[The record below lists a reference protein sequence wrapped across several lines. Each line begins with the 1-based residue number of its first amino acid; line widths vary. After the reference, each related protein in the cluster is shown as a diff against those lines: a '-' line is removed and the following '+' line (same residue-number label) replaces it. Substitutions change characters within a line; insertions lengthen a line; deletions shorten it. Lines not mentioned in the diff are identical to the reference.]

1 MATLKQI
8 QFKRSKIAGAR
19 PAASVLAEGELAIN
33 LKDRTLFTKD
43 DLGNII
49 DLGFA
54 KGGQVDG
61 NITHNGNYTQTGDYT
76 LTGNFT
82 MSGAQTGAGSID
94 LAGNIKGA
102 DITSKSGNVYVDAPS
117 SAAASHVWFRETG
130 STKSDKAVIF
140 TEPQSTTSGTLKIRV
155 QNGTAADQGRY
166 TFTFWGDGRL
176 QVANLE
182 AVLEV
187 RSNSM
192 RTNTI
197 SFDGKPFR
205 TYDYTSLTN
214 QSYSGTG
221 DINGVNYLW
230 KARAHADSSI
240 FHALMDQ
247 RNGSSTEL
255 GYYSGAGPETKMFSI
270 RTGGAGSEGGGEIS
284 ITRSLAVSVGSDNV
298 GYSALGIKSIAL
310 GDNDTGFKWDS
321 DGVYS
326 FYANALPVGAVTP
339 SGLKSFR
346 ILDAMYSG
354 SASGSPA
361 SPPSA
366 NFPLLRVWTGTD
378 GNAQGDGHTY
388 LGYWNGTSYDHHFR
402 GKGMTY
408 INTLGGLSVTSN
420 IYSSSIY
427 MRDNA
432 VISVSSDSS
441 GRGAWN
447 AQLSSGAPLYQD
459 ASSRTDS
466 DVYIPLTKQKFK
478 GGVWS
483 EGINIK
489 SAGLTADRIV
499 HYINST
505 TDGGK
510 RFKFRQDGF
519 FVTEH
524 GGFVA
529 QTSDG
534 LRIIDSSNNKGFIIR
549 NDSNNVYFLLTDSGN
564 ATGGWNGLRPI
575 QFSANTGLV
584 SMSNGL
590 RVGNGI
596 TSSSDITMTAG
607 QINMTSGGGR
617 LAQDGNVFFNKTGY
631 GNYLDVLCS
640 MSRPNISADVAWNA
654 PPGDYQVTSGGSSAL
669 ITQFKSGAAGS
680 TPSFQLKAMYKNG
693 GLAYRSSR
701 DTYGFETTWANIYTD
716 QNKPSAA
723 DVGAYSKAQVDNLF
737 SGGRTNMGI
746 GVSNGNGLGANSLVI
761 GDSDTGLKQNGD
773 GILDVYANNSPIIR
787 FNGSQVLAHRWLQIN
802 ASDGACSI
810 NGPASNSAIYFR
822 GGRAGTWMYR
832 IGYTS
837 TNTDLY
843 IINDATGTTQ
853 RIGSNEILFNKT
865 VQAPEFYLTS
875 DRSFK
880 TDIVDIESQASKL
893 HGVKVRRYALKD
905 GSNDN
910 AIGVI
915 AQEFEEQYPE
925 LVKENSDGLKTVN
938 YRAMSTVLWKITQ
951 EKDQELQETKA
962 KVEDLESRLARLE
975 ALLSK

>member
-1 MATLKQI
+1 MATIKQI
-8 QFKRSKIAGAR
+8 QFKRSKVAGVR
-19 PAASVLAEGELAIN
+19 PTAAVLAEGELAIN
-33 LKDRTLFTKD
+33 LKDRLLFTKD

-61 NITHNGNYTQTGDYT
+61 NIVHNGNYTQTGDYT

-102 DITSKSGNVYVDAPS
+102 DITSKSGNVFVDAPS

-155 QNGTAADQGRY
+155 QNGTAAAQDRY

-176 QVANLE
+176 QAANLE
-182 AVLEV
+182 AALEV

-197 SFDGKPFR
+197 SFDGKPSH

-214 QSYSGTG
+214 QSYPGTG
-221 DINGVNYLW
+221 DTNGVNYLW
-230 KARAHADSSI
+230 KARAHSGSSI

-270 RTGGAGSEGGGEIS
+270 RTGGTGSEGGGEIS

-326 FYANALPVGAVTP
+326 FYANNQAQGSVTF
-339 SGLKSFR
+339 GGIKSFR
-346 ILDAMYSG
+346 ILDVMYSATG
-354 SASGSPA
+354 GHGAPQN
-361 SPPSA
+361 PPTTGTH
-366 NFPLLRVWTGTD
+366 PLFRVQTGTD
-378 GNAQGDGHTY
+378 GNGQGDGHTY
-388 LGYWNGTSYDHHFR
+388 LGYWNGATYDHHFR

-408 INTLGGLSVTSN
+408 INTLGGLSVTAN
-420 IYSSSIY
+420 IYSSNIY

-432 VISVSSDSS
+432 IVNVSSDSA
-441 GRGAWN
+441 GRGGWSG
-447 AQLSSGAPLYQD
+447 QLSSGAPLYQD
-459 ASSRTDS
+459 ASVRTDA
-466 DVYIPLTKQKFK
+466 DTYIPLTKQKSK
-478 GGVWS
+478 AGTWS
-483 EGINIK
+483 DGISIAA
-489 SAGLTADRIV
+489 AGLSSDRII
-499 HYINST
+499 HFTNST

-510 RFKFRQDGF
+510 RFRFRRDGF
-519 FVTEH
+519 FVAEH
-524 GGFVA
+524 GGLVA
-529 QTSDG
+529 QYNDG
-534 LRIIDSSNNKGFIIR
+534 LRIINSAGTRGLILHNNGSEAYLLVTNAGSATGDFNSLR
-549 NDSNNVYFLLTDSGN
+549 PFRVYFD
-564 ATGGWNGLRPI
+564 
-575 QFSANTGLV
+575 TGLV
-584 SMSNGL
+584 RMGHGL
-590 RVGNGI
+590 QVDGGI
-596 TSSSDITMTAG
+596 TSSGGDI
-607 QINMTSGGGR
+607 IMTSGALKMGAGGSV
-617 LAQDGNVFFNKTGY
+617 AGDGNVFFNKAGY
-631 GNYLDVLCS
+631 GSYMDVLCH
-640 MSRPNISADVAWNA
+640 MSRPNISNDVAWNA
-654 PPGDYQVTSGGSSAL
+654 NPGDYQVNFGGASAL
-669 ITQFKSGAAGS
+669 ISQFKSGVGGS
-680 TPSFQLKAMYKNG
+680 APSFQLLAKYGNG
-693 GLAYRSSR
+693 GLAYRSAR
-701 DTYGFETTWANIYTD
+701 DGYGFENTWANIYTD
-716 QNKPSAA
+716 QNKPTSA
-723 DVGAYSKAQVDNLF
+723 DVGAYSISQIDSLF
-737 SGGRTNMGI
+737 NGGRTGI
-746 GVSNGNGLGANSLVI
+746 GIGANNALGPNSITL
-761 GDSDTGLKQNGD
+761 GDGDTGLKQNGD
-773 GILDVYANNSPIIR
+773 GVLDVYTNNAHIMR
-787 FNGSQVLAHRWLQIN
+787 FNGSQVLSQRWLQIN

-810 NGPASNSAIYFR
+810 MGPSAAQGLYFR
-822 GGRAGTWMYR
+822 GGRGGIWGFR
-832 IGYTS
+832 VGFTS
-837 TNTDLY
+837 TVDDLY
-843 IINDATGTTQ
+843 IINDRLGSTA
-853 RIGSNEILFNKT
+853 RFGSNEVLFNKT
-865 VQAPEFYLTS
+865 IQAPEFYLTS

-880 TDIVDIESQASKL
+880 TDIVDIESQSSKL
-893 HGVKVRRYALKD
+893 HEVKVRRYALKD

>member
-1 MATLKQI
+1 MATIKQI
-8 QFKRSKIAGAR
+8 QFKRSKVAGVR
-19 PAASVLAEGELAIN
+19 PTAAVLAEGELAIN
-33 LKDRTLFTKD
+33 LKDRLLFTKD

-61 NITHNGNYTQTGDYT
+61 NIVHNGNYTQTGDYT

-102 DITSKSGNVYVDAPS
+102 DITSKSGNVFVDAPS

-155 QNGTAADQGRY
+155 QNGTAAAQDRY

-176 QVANLE
+176 QAANLE
-182 AVLEV
+182 AALEV

-197 SFDGKPFR
+197 SFDGKPSH

-214 QSYSGTG
+214 QSYPGTG
-221 DINGVNYLW
+221 DTNGVNYLW
-230 KARAHADSSI
+230 KARAHSGSSI

-270 RTGGAGSEGGGEIS
+270 RTGGTGSEGGGEIS

-310 GDNDTGFKWDS
+310 GDNDTGFKWNS

-326 FYANALPVGAVTP
+326 FYANALPVGAVTT

-354 SASGSPA
+354 SATGTPSSP
-361 SPPSA
+361 STA

-402 GKGMTY
+402 GKGITY
-408 INTLGGLSVTSN
+408 INTLGGLSVTAN
-420 IYSSSIY
+420 IYSSNIY

-432 VISVSSDSS
+432 IVNVSSDSA

-447 AQLSSGAPLYQD
+447 GQLSSTAPLYHD
-459 ASSRTDS
+459 ASARVDA
-466 DVYIPLTKQKFK
+466 DNYFPLTKQKFK

-483 EGINIK
+483 DGINIK
-489 SAGLTADRIV
+489 SAGLTADRVV
-499 HYINST
+499 HFTNST

-529 QTSDG
+529 QTNDG
-534 LRIIDSSNNKGFIIR
+534 LRIINSTGTRGVVLHNNGS
-549 NDSNNVYFLLTDSGN
+549 DAYFLITDSGN
-564 ATGGWNGLRPI
+564 ANGAWNSLRPLRIYLDTGSVRIGNGL
-575 QFSANTGLV
+575 QVDG
-584 SMSNGL
+584 
-590 RVGNGI
+590 GI
-596 TSSSDITMTAG
+596 ASYSDITMSAG
-607 QINMTSGGGR
+607 QIRLTSGGGII
-617 LAQDGNVFFNKTGY
+617 AQDGNVFFNKAGY
-631 GNYLDVLCS
+631 GSYMDVLCH
-640 MSRPNISADVAWNA
+640 MSRPNISNDVAWNA
-654 PPGDYQVTSGGSSAL
+654 APGDYQVASGGSSAL
-669 ITQFKSGAAGS
+669 ITQFKSGTAGS

-701 DTYGFETTWANIYTD
+701 DSYGFETTWANIYTD

-737 SGGRTNMGI
+737 SGGRSNIGI
-746 GVSNGNGLGANSLVI
+746 GAASALGANSLVL

-773 GILDVYANNSPIIR
+773 GILDVYANNAPIMR
-787 FNGSQVLAHRWLQIN
+787 FTGSQVLAHRWLQVN

-843 IINDATGTTQ
+843 IINDATGTSQ
-853 RIGSNEILFNKT
+853 RIGSNEILFNKM

-880 TDIVDIESQASKL
+880 TDIVDIESQSSKL
-893 HGVKVRRYALKD
+893 HEVKVRRYALKD

>member
-8 QFKRSKIAGAR
+8 QFKRSKTAGAR

-82 MSGAQTGAGSID
+82 MSGSQTGAGSID

-182 AVLEV
+182 AALEV

-192 RTNTI
+192 RTNII
-197 SFDGKPFR
+197 SFDGKPFG

-221 DINGVNYLW
+221 DANGVNYLW
-230 KARAHADSSI
+230 KARAHAHSSI

-247 RNGSSTEL
+247 RNSAPTEL
-255 GYYSGAGPETKMFSI
+255 GYYSGAGPELKLFSM
-270 RTGGAGSEGGGEIS
+270 RGFGDGSAAGGEIS
-284 ITRSLAVSVGSDNV
+284 ITRSLAVSVGSNNI
-298 GYSALGIKSIAL
+298 GYSDLGIKSIAL
-310 GDNDTGFKWDS
+310 GDSDTGFKWDS
-321 DGVYS
+321 DGIYS
-326 FYANALPVGAVTP
+326 FYSNAQPVGAVTS
-339 SGLKSFR
+339 SGLKSFK

-354 SASGSPA
+354 SATGTPSSP
-361 SPPSA
+361 STA

-432 VISVSSDSS
+432 VISVASDSA
-441 GRGAWN
+441 GRGGWN
-447 AQLSSGAPLYQD
+447 TQLSSGAPLYQD
-459 ASSRTDS
+459 ASVRTDA
-466 DVYIPLTKQKFK
+466 DVYLPLTKQKSK

-483 EGINIK
+483 DGININ
-489 SAGLTADRIV
+489 SAGGLNADRII
-499 HYINST
+499 HFTNSS

-510 RFKFRQDGF
+510 RFRFRKDGF

-524 GGFVA
+524 GGLVA
-529 QTSDG
+529 RTNDG
-534 LRIIDSSNNKGFIIR
+534 LRIINSAGTRGLILHNNG
-549 NDSNNVYFLLTDSGN
+549 SEAYLLVTNAGS
-564 ATGGWNGLRPI
+564 ATGDFNSLRPFRI
-575 QFSANTGLV
+575 NFDTGLV
-584 SMSNGL
+584 RMEHGL
-590 RVGNGI
+590 QVFG
-596 TSSSDITMTAG
+596 D
-607 QINMTSGGGR
+607 INMPSGQLKMSSGGIF
-617 LAQDGNVFFNKTGY
+617 APDGNVFFNKSGY
-631 GNYLDVLCS
+631 GAYMDVLCS
-640 MSRPNISADVAWNA
+640 MSRPNISNDVAWNA
-654 PPGDYQVTSGGSSAL
+654 PPGDYQVNSGGSSAL

-822 GGRAGTWMYR
+822 GGRAGKWMYR

-853 RIGSNEILFNKT
+853 RIGSNEILFNKMIH
-865 VQAPEFYLTS
+865 APEFYLTS

-880 TDIVDIESQASKL
+880 TDIIDIEPQSSKL
-893 HGVKVRRYALKD
+893 HEVKVRRYALKD

>member
-1 MATLKQI
+1 MATIKQI
-8 QFKRSKIAGAR
+8 QFKRSKVAGVK
-19 PAASVLAEGELAIN
+19 PTASVLAEGELAIN
-33 LKDRTLFTKD
+33 LKDRLLFTKD

-182 AVLEV
+182 AALEV

-197 SFDGKPFR
+197 SFDGKPFQ

-214 QSYSGTG
+214 QSYPGTG
-221 DINGVNYLW
+221 DTNGVNYLW
-230 KARAHADSSI
+230 KARAHSGSSI

-270 RTGGAGSEGGGEIS
+270 RTAGAGSEGGGEIS

-361 SPPSA
+361 SPPTA

-432 VISVSSDSS
+432 IVNVSSDSA
-441 GRGAWN
+441 GRGGWSG
-447 AQLSSGAPLYQD
+447 QLSSGAPLYQD
-459 ASSRTDS
+459 ASVRTDA
-466 DVYIPLTKQKFK
+466 DTYIPLTKQKSK
-478 GGVWS
+478 AGTWS
-483 EGINIK
+483 DGISIAA
-489 SAGLTADRIV
+489 AGLSSDRII
-499 HYINST
+499 HFTNST

-510 RFKFRQDGF
+510 RFRFRRDGF
-519 FVTEH
+519 FVAEH
-524 GGFVA
+524 GGLVA
-529 QTSDG
+529 QHNDG
-534 LRIIDSSNNKGFIIR
+534 LRIINSAGTRGLILHNNGSEAYLLVTNAGSATGDFNSLR
-549 NDSNNVYFLLTDSGN
+549 PFRVYFD
-564 ATGGWNGLRPI
+564 
-575 QFSANTGLV
+575 TGLV
-584 SMSNGL
+584 RMGHGLQVNG
-590 RVGNGI
+590 GI
-596 TSSSDITMTAG
+596 TSSGGDI
-607 QINMTSGGGR
+607 IMTSGALRMGAGGVF
-617 LAQDGNVFFNKTGY
+617 AADGNVFFNKSGY
-631 GNYLDVLCS
+631 GNYMDVLCS

-654 PPGDYQVTSGGSSAL
+654 APGDYQVTDGGSSVL
-669 ITQFKSGAAGS
+669 ISQFKSGTAGS
-680 TPSFQLKAMYKNG
+680 TPSFQLKAKFKNG

-737 SGGRTNMGI
+737 NGGRSNIGI
-746 GVSNGNGLGANSLVI
+746 GAASALGANSLVL
-761 GDSDTGLKQNGD
+761 GDTDTGLKQNGD
-773 GILDVYANNSPIIR
+773 GILDVYANNNPIIR
-787 FNGSQVLAHRWLQIN
+787 FNNSQVLTHRWLQVN

-880 TDIVDIESQASKL
+880 TDIIDIEPQSSKL
-893 HGVKVRRYALKD
+893 HEVKVRRYALKD